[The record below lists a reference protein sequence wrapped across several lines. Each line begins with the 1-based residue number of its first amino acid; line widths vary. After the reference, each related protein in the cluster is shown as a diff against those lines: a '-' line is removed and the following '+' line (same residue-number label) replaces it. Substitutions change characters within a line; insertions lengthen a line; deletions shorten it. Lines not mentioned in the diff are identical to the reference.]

1 VAEEVRQGLASLGFR
16 SLDELIGRADV
27 LKQRDHAL
35 AKTGGLDLSFLTT
48 YAGETG
54 ASTAR
59 IAQEVH
65 SNGPQLD
72 DRILE
77 DAEVQACIAS
87 ATEVTKS
94 FDIVNV
100 DRSALGRVA
109 GAIAK
114 K

>member
-77 DAEVQACIAS
+77 DAEVQVGRRRSCRLLLCPGS
-87 ATEVTKS
+87 A
-94 FDIVNV
+94 
-100 DRSALGRVA
+100 
-109 GAIAK
+109 
-114 K
+114 